1 MIEDDSIRILQVV
14 GRDMSRGGLET
25 WLMHVLREINRERFR
40 MDFVVESEGIYDEEI
55 RALGSKIMQNPYH
68 RQPLIWGRN
77 FSNILRDRGFY
88 DVVHS
93 NYHYYSGYVLRL
105 AKRANVPIRIAHSH
119 NDFSQVDKER
129 GLRWK
134 VYAKLM
140 RNWLDQNATVGLAAS
155 SEAAAALYGA
165 NWQLNPRWRLLYYGI
180 DLEPFKV
187 DVDPAAVRAELGIA
201 QDAFVVGHVGRF
213 DEQKNH
219 GFLVD
224 IAAELTQRV
233 PKVHLLLIGDGVL
246 RPAIEHKVMRAGIA
260 DKVTFAGGE
269 RPDVARLMLG
279 AMDTFVLPSLY
290 EGLPLVG
297 LEAQA
302 AGLPFVMSDAI
313 SEEAVVIPALVRRL
327 SLSRPASLWA
337 ETILAARNYP
347 PSITQKNALQ
357 LLEASDF
364 SIASSVRKLGDIYAG

>member
-1 MIEDDSIRILQVV
+1 MTEDNSIRILQVV
-14 GRDMSRGGLET
+14 GREMSRGGLET
-25 WLMHVLREINRERFR
+25 WLMHVLREIDRERFQ
-40 MDFVVESEGIYDEEI
+40 MDFVVEGEGVYDEEI
-55 RALGSKIMQNPYH
+55 RALGSKITQIPYH
-68 RQPLIWGRN
+68 QRPLIWGRN
-77 FSNILRDRGFY
+77 FSEILRDRAFY

-93 NYHYYSGYVLRL
+93 NYHYYNGYVLRL

-129 GLRWK
+129 SLLWN

-155 SEAAAALYGA
+155 REAAAALYGA
-165 NWQLNPRWRLLYYGI
+165 NWQSNPRWRLLYYGI

-187 DVDPAAVRAELGIA
+187 DADPAAIRAELGIA
-201 QDAFVVGHVGRF
+201 RDAFVVGHVGRF

-224 IAAELTQRV
+224 IAAELTQRF
-233 PKVHLLLIGDGVL
+233 PKIHLLLIGDGVL
-246 RPAIEHKVMRAGIA
+246 RPGIQHRVMQAGIA
-260 DKVTFAGGE
+260 DKVTFAGGQ

-279 AMDTFVLPSLY
+279 AMDIFVLPSLY

-327 SLSRPASLWA
+327 SISKPASLWA
-337 ETILAARNYP
+337 ETILAARNSP
-347 PSITQKNALQ
+347 PPITKKNALQ

-364 SIASSVRKLGDIYAG
+364 SIASSVRKLSVIYAG